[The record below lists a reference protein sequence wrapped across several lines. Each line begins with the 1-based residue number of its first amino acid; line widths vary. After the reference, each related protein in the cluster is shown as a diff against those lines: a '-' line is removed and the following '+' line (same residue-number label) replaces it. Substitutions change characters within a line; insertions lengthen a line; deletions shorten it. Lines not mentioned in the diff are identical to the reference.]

1 MFLQSCVMPI
11 CGYIEV
17 DGKAH
22 LKQFFGTSFVI
33 GKMGTLITA
42 SHVLIAAEKFKQS
55 EKLLIG
61 AVGKGD
67 NGQSSESVILP
78 ILCWERA
85 PLPYDVAV
93 AKVEYFFPSTFIPPE
108 LDVSE
113 WHDVAAYGY
122 PLQIANLDLGS
133 FDIHLRCQKGYVQRK
148 IAAGE
153 LRLAGPNPDAF
164 ELSFMLGRG
173 MSGAPLFTYKD
184 GEDVLIGVCVGS
196 LRSEETDEEYLEVLD
211 NGTTY
216 KEKKIFIEQFG
227 VAHQISGILD
237 WKPEIFKNSTL
248 KDMF

>member
-1 MFLQSCVMPI
+1 MFLESCVMPI
-11 CGYIEV
+11 CGYIMV

-22 LKQFFGTSFVI
+22 LTKFFGTSFLI

-42 SHVLIAAEKFKQS
+42 SHVLIEAENFKQS

-61 AVGKGD
+61 AVGKGE

-93 AKVEYFFPSTFIPPE
+93 AKVEYFFPSPFIPSE
-108 LDVSE
+108 LDAPV
-113 WHDVAAYGY
+113 WHDVAAFGY
-122 PLQIANLDLGS
+122 PLQIAYLDLGS

-153 LRLAGPNPDAF
+153 LRLAGSNPDAF
-164 ELSFMLGRG
+164 ELSFMLGKG
-173 MSGAPLFTYKD
+173 MSGAPLFTNKD
-184 GEDVLIGVCVGS
+184 GENALIGVCVGS
-196 LRSEETDEEYLEVLD
+196 IRSEETEEEYLEVLD
-211 NGTTY
+211 NGATY
-216 KEKKIFIEQFG
+216 REKKVFVEQFG

-237 WKPEIFKNSTL
+237 WKPEIFENSTL